1 MATNVWHVL
10 RLMQVQ
16 KSPLEVS
23 LHAYCCSCCTAGS
36 AWRGRHGLLT
46 STRPAPFPHLPC
58 SYVRHPMY
66 SGLLLAGMGLAAV
79 THSEI
84 RLALATLLWYVL
96 EQKIQYEERELVA
109 RYPQTY
115 REYQAKVKKLIPFVY

>member
-1 MATNVWHVL
+1 
-10 RLMQVQ
+10 
-16 KSPLEVS
+16 
-23 LHAYCCSCCTAGS
+23 
-36 AWRGRHGLLT
+36 
-46 STRPAPFPHLPC
+46 
-58 SYVRHPMY
+58 MY

-115 REYQAKVKKLIPFVY
+115 MEYQAKVKKLIPFVY